1 MTRRN
6 FVRLFAVGFIYAIAS
21 ELDASAEDDDGV

>member
-6 FVRLFAVGFIYAIAS
+6 FIRLCAVGFIYAIAG
-21 ELDASAEDDDGV
+21 ELDASDDDDGT